1 MSLTWL
7 LFCEDV
13 CHLYNNKTNAMFPNI
28 IKRACT
34 KEITK
39 SLKQSLVAP
48 HLMALYLQYFT
59 FNLRYYIFL
68 ES

>member
-1 MSLTWL
+1 
-7 LFCEDV
+7 
-13 CHLYNNKTNAMFPNI
+13 MFPNI